1 MSDQPFDGP
10 PRRRRRRRGPGTG
23 FQDRGPEAGF
33 QNRGPAAPQ
42 YGNRPPQRDNRPMQ
56 RVWKCPSCGRTRP
69 GAGADA
75 RAPLCR
81 QDLSEM
87 RIALV
92 PGPFQRRQQNRRFL
106 SY

>member
-1 MSDQPFDGP
+1 MSDNRYGGE
-10 PRRRRRRRGPGTG
+10 RRRRRRDGGADYRERG
-23 FQDRGPEAGF
+23 QSGPQPF
-33 QNRGPAAPQ
+33 
-42 YGNRPPQRDNRPMQ
+42 NRPMQ

-92 PGPFQRRQQNRRFL
+92 PGPFQRRQQFRGPRQYL
-106 SY
+106 GS